1 MTPYPNGFSVSIDA
15 LEAGLRFSLH
25 PVIEESVSF
34 GGGLANDDIDLLLER
49 SLQVRRGVLGITA
62 FRGFVQSPD
71 IATKVLLTN
80 EVLNLVPKVVT
91 LLGVMTVVTME
102 AIVSCFIPHFQ
113 MGLHQVGIPEEP
125 FLSNLEEDFGSGG
138 IERNQWQPRWG
149 QFGSVPTLPRR
160 PRCLS
165 SGLLCAGALLVLAFS
180 GQQGLGD
187 DVLGSLGFRLRSVR
201 QTKPGARHPS
211 GSTPGVTRQL
221 VLSRHW
227 LESSARIPWR
237 VGRRMRL
244 RIASVGYT
252 TSEQGPAG
260 LLGRLGTSWRLR
272 YHRGPFEL
280 GKLRRAQLGLGCHHR
295 P

>member
-187 DVLGSLGFRLRSVR
+187 DVLVSPL
-201 QTKPGARHPS
+201 
-211 GSTPGVTRQL
+211 
-221 VLSRHW
+221 
-227 LESSARIPWR
+227 
-237 VGRRMRL
+237 
-244 RIASVGYT
+244 
-252 TSEQGPAG
+252 
-260 LLGRLGTSWRLR
+260 
-272 YHRGPFEL
+272 
-280 GKLRRAQLGLGCHHR
+280 
-295 P
+295 